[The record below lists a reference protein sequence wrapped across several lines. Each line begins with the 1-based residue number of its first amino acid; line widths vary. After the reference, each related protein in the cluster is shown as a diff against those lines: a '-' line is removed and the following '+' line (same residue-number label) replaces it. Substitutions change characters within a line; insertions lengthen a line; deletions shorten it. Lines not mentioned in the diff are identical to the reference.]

1 LTDAFNHWRGNTSS
15 GKITMII
22 HRRNWERSMTIEV
35 FSKGEPLSLVRVI
48 APKKDRGNATLV
60 NDRNMWTFSSKV
72 NRIIKVPSSMMSQ
85 GWMGSDFSNKDIA
98 RTNEILDQYNHSLLN
113 QWTENNFEVFEI
125 QLLPYED
132 APVVW
137 GKQVLKVRSDNVLL
151 EQNYYDQEFK
161 LVKTM
166 KTLEIAKMG
175 GRSLAV
181 RQRMSKVDKPDEWT
195 DIVIDSMIFDI
206 NLEDSVFTLSN
217 LRNPRL

>member
-1 LTDAFNHWRGNTSS
+1 
-15 GKITMII
+15 
-22 HRRNWERSMTIEV
+22 
-35 FSKGEPLSLVRVI
+35 
-48 APKKDRGNATLV
+48 
-60 NDRNMWTFSSKV
+60 
-72 NRIIKVPSSMMSQ
+72 MSQ